1 MSARGYFR
9 GARGW
14 VLAGIALV
22 ALFVVLGELFGGE
35 PHGPVSSSYA
45 TDGQGLAAWATLLE
59 RNGHPVVRLRK
70 ALDEARLDPRA
81 SAVVLDPE
89 ALLRAEG
96 ARLRT
101 FMSAGGRLLIGG
113 SDPQRY
119 LDAVL
124 HTPPAWAPASEHRVL
139 PSSAPDTTLAGI
151 SEVRSAGAGQW
162 QEDDGYQRVLATGS
176 GGAVLMK
183 RGFGSG
189 SLLLFADVSM
199 LQNRLLASADNAQL
213 ALNLAGG
220 PRRTVVFV
228 ESVHGFGESRGL
240 AALPASWWTVF
251 AGLLLAGLVWAL
263 GRSRRLGAAQP
274 LAAGTG
280 GAGAPARGEYV
291 DALARLLRR
300 AGPADE
306 LRATADRRAESARP
320 VRLRDRG

>member
-1 MSARGYFR
+1 
-9 GARGW
+9 
-14 VLAGIALV
+14 VLSGIVLV
-22 ALFVVLGELFGGE
+22 AVFVVLGELFGGE

-45 TDGQGLAAWATLLE
+45 TDGRGLAAWATLLE
-59 RNGHPVVRLRK
+59 RNGYPVVQLRK

-81 SAVVLDPE
+81 TAVVLDPE
-89 ALLRAEG
+89 ALLPTEG

-124 HTPPAWAPASEHRVL
+124 HSPPAWAPTSERRVL
-139 PSSAPDTTLAGI
+139 PGSTADATLAGI
-151 SEVRSAGAGQW
+151 SEVRTAGAGQW
-162 QEDDGYQRVLATGS
+162 QEGNGYQRVLATGS
-176 GGAVLMK
+176 GGAVLLQ
-183 RGFGSG
+183 RGFGTG

-213 ALNLAGG
+213 ALNLAGA

-263 GRSRRLGAAQP
+263 ARSRRLGAAEP
-274 LAAGTG
+274 IAAGSG
-280 GAGAPARGEYV
+280 AAGAPARGEYV

-300 AGPADE
+300 AGRPDE
-306 LRATADRRAESARP
+306 LRDAGDRLADPDRP